1 MCIYNELIERRVN
14 LCVVGLGYV
23 GMPLAVEFANK
34 FNVIGF
40 DINKHKVDLYRDGI
54 DCTNEVGSDAIKNS
68 GVNFTS
74 EEVNLDKAKF
84 FVIAVPTPIHSDN
97 TPDLQPLISVSE
109 IVGKHLK
116 RGDYVVYESTVS
128 PGITEDICR
137 PILEEM
143 SGLMCGQDFKI
154 GYSPERINP
163 GDQVHRLKN
172 TVKIVSGID
181 KESLEEISKV
191 YSSILENGVYK
202 AENIKIAEAA
212 KIIENSQRDVNIAFM
227 NEISVIFNKM
237 GIETSKV
244 LEAAQTKWN
253 FQPFKPGLVGGHCIG
268 VDPYYL
274 IYASERKGYK
284 PELLMASRKIND
296 GMGEFIAQ
304 LVIKKMIKNNIN
316 ISNAKVGILGF
327 AFKENCPDIR
337 NTKVYSIIKALQ
349 EYEIN
354 VVVADDYVD
363 KDEVEES
370 YGVKIIPENDVNDL
384 DVLVLAVLHDKYLKY
399 DEQELANKFKD
410 DSNNRLLIDVKGI
423 FRDDERI
430 KEKFNCCSL

>member
-1 MCIYNELIERRVN
+1 
-14 LCVVGLGYV
+14 
-23 GMPLAVEFANK
+23 
-34 FNVIGF
+34 
-40 DINKHKVDLYRDGI
+40 
-54 DCTNEVGSDAIKNS
+54 
-68 GVNFTS
+68 
-74 EEVNLDKAKF
+74 
-84 FVIAVPTPIHSDN
+84 
-97 TPDLQPLISVSE
+97 
-109 IVGKHLK
+109 
-116 RGDYVVYESTVS
+116 
-128 PGITEDICR
+128 
-137 PILEEM
+137 
-143 SGLMCGQDFKI
+143 
-154 GYSPERINP
+154 
-163 GDQVHRLKN
+163 
-172 TVKIVSGID
+172 
-181 KESLEEISKV
+181 
-191 YSSILENGVYK
+191 
-202 AENIKIAEAA
+202 
-212 KIIENSQRDVNIAFM
+212 
-227 NEISVIFNKM
+227 M

-370 YGVKIIPENDVNDL
+370 YGVKIIPESDVNDL